1 MPYFVFQIKKDSRE
15 HVQEL
20 TLLDQFE
27 NYKEAKTLARDKR
40 TELKVEQ
47 PGEIKIMFADD
58 QGYAEKK
65 LTENREAPILREWEK

>member
-15 HVQEL
+15 NVQEL

-27 NYKEAKTLARDKR
+27 NYKEAKIMTRNKR
-40 TELKVEQ
+40 KELNVEQ
-47 PGEIKIMFADD
+47 PGEIKIMFADN
-58 QGYAEKK
+58 QEYAEKK